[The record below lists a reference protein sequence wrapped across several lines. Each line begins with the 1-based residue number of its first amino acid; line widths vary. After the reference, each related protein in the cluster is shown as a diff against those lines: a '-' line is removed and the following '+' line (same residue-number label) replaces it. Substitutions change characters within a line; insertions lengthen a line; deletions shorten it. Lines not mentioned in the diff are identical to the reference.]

1 MALRPGELAP
11 LLAKLH
17 SFAYITV
24 AERKTLVEILS
35 RWEEAQQELE
45 AMRAHLAGVTEEL
58 DIPRSLVE
66 ADLAQVEGELSLQVR
81 ASSLL
86 LTTPRYVPD
95 RTLIHRILVL
105 CAPEYPARQP
115 WTGIRSPCLMYSSPA
130 VCLGAIKAL
139 AV

>member
-11 LLAKLH
+11 LLAKLN

-24 AERKTLVEILS
+24 AERKTLAEILS

-58 DIPRSLVE
+58 DLRSIVE

-81 ASSLL
+81 ASSLPF
-86 LTTPRYVPD
+86 TTTMYLPN
-95 RTLIHRILVL
+95 RTPIHRIIVL
-105 CAPEYPARQP
+105 CAPEYPA
-115 WTGIRSPCLMYSSPA
+115 W
-130 VCLGAIKAL
+130 
-139 AV
+139 